1 MTHYICEEDATQ
13 SSSFVS
19 FDLSHAKSWVE
30 NLLFSK
36 RELCVL
42 YGWRT
47 KLSLSLIILAMV
59 YYKKEGKN
67 SLLGVGVCI
76 VFWGWRV
83 RRGVTRFSRR
93 LTTHPNTSFFFLAH
107 SGFGNFSPF
116 TSKKKVGGGLSFFL
130 KVVNIFPRKKTVRNV
145 KVTWI
150 FFWFFYLRD
159 SLRVDGHFG
168 MIQWRCF

>member
-116 TSKKKVGGGLSFFL
+116 TSKKGGG
-130 KVVNIFPRKKTVRNV
+130 VI
-145 KVTWI
+145 I
-150 FFWFFYLRD
+150 FFWKLSTFSRERNRWEMSKLREFLFGFFIWEILYE
-159 SLRVDGHFG
+159 
-168 MIQWRCF
+168 